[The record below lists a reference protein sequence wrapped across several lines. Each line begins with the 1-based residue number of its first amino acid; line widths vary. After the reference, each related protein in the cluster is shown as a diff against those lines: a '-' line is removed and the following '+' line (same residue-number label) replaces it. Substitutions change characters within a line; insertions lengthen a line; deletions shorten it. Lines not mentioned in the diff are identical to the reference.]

1 MALSVAPVARAVSRC
16 VSRTP
21 RARQAPRHGLRRP
34 AQSLLTRRCPPPAT
48 PPRVRTVA
56 AAADGDSVPAKKE
69 EEREYDEDGLYI
81 GELTVGSVVAAP
93 PPAELLSSA
102 TPRLHVSSATPRHVS
117 GTYSTFWTDPEQ
129 LKGVVVFC
137 SVLAAFFSLGNV
149 GAAIVLPL
157 LYNKPIE
164 LCAPAILLGYP
175 C

>member
-1 MALSVAPVARAVSRC
+1 ML
-16 VSRTP
+16 
-21 RARQAPRHGLRRP
+21 LR
-34 AQSLLTRRCPPPAT
+34 LL
-48 PPRVRTVA
+48 
-56 AAADGDSVPAKKE
+56 
-69 EEREYDEDGLYI
+69 
-81 GELTVGSVVAAP
+81 

-102 TPRLHVSSATPRHVS
+102 TPRLA